1 VGPVPIASRAMYS
14 LSGRVALVT
23 GAQRGIGLE
32 TARAL
37 QKRGAQVVL
46 ADLDAAATERS
57 AAELG
62 GGAYGV
68 GADVTDRARMD
79 AVVAEVVERFGG
91 LDVVVANAGIAPEA
105 ATARLMD
112 DAMFERVLE
121 VDLLGVWRTVRPA
134 LPQIVARQGHVVVVS
149 SIYAFSNGM
158 GNAPYAIA
166 KAGVEQ
172 LGRLLRTELSI
183 HGASATTAY
192 FGFIDTAMVHESLD
206 NNPNKDKLF
215 DALPKPLHKRL
226 PPSAAGEGIVR
237 GIEKRAAQVIL
248 PKRWRALSMLRGL
261 NPLFDAAALRRAD
274 VRELVRLLD
283 A

>member
-1 VGPVPIASRAMYS
+1 MYS

-23 GAQRGIGLE
+23 GAQRGIGFE

-79 AVVAEVVERFGG
+79 AVVADVVERFGG
-91 LDVVVANAGIAPEA
+91 LDVVVANAGIAPEPG
-105 ATARLMD
+105 TARVMD

-134 LPQIVARQGHVVVVS
+134 LPQIVARQGHVVVVAS
-149 SIYAFSNGM
+149 VYAFVNGM
-158 GNAPYAIA
+158 GNAPYAMA

-172 LGRLLRTELSI
+172 LGRLLRAELSI
-183 HGASATTAY
+183 HGASATTCY
-192 FGFIDTAMVHESLD
+192 FGFIDTAMVHQALDQHPLRDASLQ
-206 NNPNKDKLF
+206 
-215 DALPKPLHKRL
+215 ATPKFLQKRL
-226 PPSAAGEGIVR
+226 PPSAAGEGIAR
-237 GIEKRAAQVIL
+237 GIEKRAARVIL
-248 PKRWRALSMLRGL
+248 PRRWAALSALRGIVNPVIDEAATRRSEVQDLLRALDG
-261 NPLFDAAALRRAD
+261 
-274 VRELVRLLD
+274 
-283 A
+283 